1 MSAPSHYMSRIEEIV
16 GGRFVDGQL
25 EVAIRGTESNAKE
38 MLDRVRRIRRDLKIL
53 RCEVRL
59 ECADIKTCF
68 PPTLT
73 QTLRHQRHLMLAPYE
88 LIINV
93 VDQALVQLDKGQ
105 ASVEDVLSNKS
116 CQPLPLP
123 RTSHD

>member
-25 EVAIRGTESNAKE
+25 EVAICGTESTAKE
-38 MLDRVRRIRRDLKIL
+38 MLDKVRRIRRDLKIL
-53 RCEVRL
+53 CREIRL

-73 QTLRHQRHLMLAPYE
+73 QSLRHQRHVMLAPYE
-88 LIINV
+88 HIIAV
-93 VDQALVQLDKGQ
+93 VNQALVQLDRGQ
-105 ASVEDVLSNKS
+105 ASVEDILSGK
-116 CQPLPLP
+116 
-123 RTSHD
+123 T

>member
-25 EVAIRGTESNAKE
+25 EVAICGTESNAKE

-53 RCEVRL
+53 RREVRL
-59 ECADIKTCF
+59 ECADIKACF

-73 QTLRHQRHLMLAPYE
+73 QSLRRQRQLRLAPYE
-88 LIINV
+88 HVITVI
-93 VDQALVQLDKGQ
+93 DQALVQLDKGQ
-105 ASVEDVLSNKS
+105 ASVEDVLSNK
-116 CQPLPLP
+116 
-123 RTSHD
+123 T